1 MNIITNNIPRPL
13 RCVLDLPAKAQKE
26 FDYIEG
32 DERFDFRLVQYKGAW
47 YDVYDTM
54 RCPGAETPA
63 EQRHAFKGWDSYI
76 SETFFSGV
84 LFRFTDPASDEVI
97 VGRYFA

>member
-32 DERFDFRLVQYKGAW
+32 DERFDPRLVQYKGEW

-54 RCPGAETPA
+54 RCPDPVPA
-63 EQRHAFKGWDSYI
+63 DKPSPFAGWDSYI

-84 LFRFTDPASDEVI
+84 LFRFTGPASDEVI

>member
-13 RCVLDLPAKAQKE
+13 RCVLDLPEKAQKD
-26 FDYIEG
+26 FDYIKG
-32 DERFDFRLVQYKGAW
+32 DDRYTPRIVQYKGEW

-54 RCPGAETPA
+54 HCPGD
-63 EQRHAFKGWDSYI
+63 AFAGWDSYI

-84 LFRFTDPASDEVI
+84 LFRITGPASDDII
-97 VGRYFA
+97 VGRYFS

>member
-32 DERFDFRLVQYKGAW
+32 DERFDPRLVQYKGEW

-54 RCPGAETPA
+54 YCPET
-63 EQRHAFKGWDSYI
+63 GWDSYI

-84 LFRFTDPASDEVI
+84 LFRLTGPASDEVI